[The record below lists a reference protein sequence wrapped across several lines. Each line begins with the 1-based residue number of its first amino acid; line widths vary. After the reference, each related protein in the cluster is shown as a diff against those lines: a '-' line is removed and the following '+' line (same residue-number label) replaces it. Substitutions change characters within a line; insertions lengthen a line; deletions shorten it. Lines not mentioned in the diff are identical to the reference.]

1 MDFKP
6 KLSRSYLTYINCRI
20 NFENARAIFPGY
32 ATRMNLISESL
43 KKIMRNVMMCHT
55 LIQNVG

>member
-1 MDFKP
+1 MDFEP
-6 KLSRSYLTYINCRI
+6 KLLRSYLKYFNCRI
-20 NFENARAIFPGY
+20 NFENARVIFPVY

-43 KKIMRNVMMCHT
+43 KNLMRKVMMCLT